1 MLKKDN
7 FFKNYFINLSKYSK
21 NLKKTKK
28 IYNSFIVDLKNNKIP
43 LLESYEKNYKLDFS
57 KATVEKFSKYKNIVV
72 IGMGG
77 SILGTKSIYSFLKKK
92 IKKQVF
98 FFDNLDINLNSKYK
112 SIKNLKN
119 SCFIVVSKSGNTLET
134 IINLGTIFSKNL
146 LKNRLIIITELQD
159 SSLMNI
165 ALRYNAEIIEHK
177 DFIGGRYSVLSE
189 TSMFPAA
196 LMGLSLKEF
205 KNLKILIKNKNFV
218 SSLIQNVASIY
229 TLYKKKINNSVLLN
243 YDSSLNDMGYWYQ
256 QLTAESLGKR
266 GKGINPFLSFAP
278 KDHHSL
284 LQLYLDGPRDKFF
297 TFFNSKT
304 KKKKIKISKNIIL
317 NNMNFLKKK
326 NLESIIEAQCRATK
340 TIFKLKKIPFRQIT
354 FNKKNEKELGTIF
367 TFFVLETI
375 LLSRLLGVNPF
386 DQPSVEAVKIQTK
399 KILGLKFPKN
409 YF

>member
-1 MLKKDN
+1 
-7 FFKNYFINLSKYSK
+7 
-21 NLKKTKK
+21 
-28 IYNSFIVDLKNNKIP
+28 
-43 LLESYEKNYKLDFS
+43 
-57 KATVEKFSKYKNIVV
+57 
-72 IGMGG
+72 
-77 SILGTKSIYSFLKKK
+77 
-92 IKKQVF
+92 
-98 FFDNLDINLNSKYK
+98 
-112 SIKNLKN
+112 
-119 SCFIVVSKSGNTLET
+119 
-134 IINLGTIFSKNL
+134 
-146 LKNRLIIITELQD
+146 
-159 SSLMNI
+159 
-165 ALRYNAEIIEHK
+165 
-177 DFIGGRYSVLSE
+177 
-189 TSMFPAA
+189 MFPAA
-196 LMGLSLKEF
+196 LMWLSLKEF